1 MEIWHNVCI
10 RNNSSLETRGINMKN
25 SNQKNQQKNREAKN
39 ELRTWIE
46 IDTKAVEHNMELA
59 KKRLPGHTK
68 IMSIIK
74 SNAYGHGLVDFAT
87 CITKLGAEWLGVD
100 SIVEAFTLRAEG
112 IKTPILVMGYSLPS
126 RFAEAAEQSISI
138 TVSSFTTLQ
147 EVLASP
153 SCSRLKLHIKIDT
166 GLHRQGF
173 LPHEVSALL
182 EILKKHKSELV
193 VEGLYTHLADA
204 KRIQGEEYSKAQK
217 KIFDD
222 IVVDFVAAG
231 FSPVTHVSA
240 SPALM
245 RFGIE
250 GENIVRL
257 GAFLY
262 GIFPSDELEAHYENH
277 IQIKPALSWKTI
289 VTELKKIPAGSSVG
303 YNRSEFVDR
312 ETILGVCPVGYWH
325 GYTGTLSSKGVVMIQ
340 TEDGKKS
347 PAKVL
352 GRVTMDMITIDCT
365 DCPGVKVGDEV
376 ILVDAQRES
385 PASASSVARL
395 AGISV
400 HELITRI
407 NSRIKRIYI

>member
-1 MEIWHNVCI
+1 MKI
-10 RNNSSLETRGINMKN
+10 SSEK
-25 SNQKNQQKNREAKN
+25 SQPKNRETKS

-46 IDTKAVEHNMELA
+46 VDTKAIEYNIQLA
-59 KKRLPGHTK
+59 KKSLPTETK

-74 SNAYGHGLVDFAT
+74 SNAYGHGLVDFAS
-87 CITKLGAEWLGVD
+87 CITKSGAEWLGVD

-126 RFAEAAEQSISI
+126 RFSEAAEQSISI

-147 EVLASP
+147 EVLVSP
-153 SCSRLKLHIKIDT
+153 SRNRLKLHIKIDT

-173 LPHEVSALL
+173 LPHEVPSLL
-182 EILKKHKSELV
+182 ETLKKNKSELV

-204 KRIQGEEYSKAQK
+204 KRIQGEEYSKIQK

-231 FSPVTHVSA
+231 FSPITHVSA
-240 SPALM
+240 SPALI
-245 RFGIE
+245 RFGAE
-250 GENIVRL
+250 GEHLVRL

-277 IQIKPALSWKTI
+277 TPIKPALSWKTI

-312 ETILGVCPVGYWH
+312 ETLLGVCPVGYWH
-325 GYTGTLSSKGVVMIQ
+325 GYTGTLSSKGIVMVQ
-340 TEDGKKS
+340 GVDGKKS

-376 ILVDAQRES
+376 ILIDAQKES
-385 PASASSVARL
+385 QASAVRIAKL
-395 AGISV
+395 AGVSV
-400 HELITRI
+400 HELITRL
-407 NSRIKRIYI
+407 NSRIKRIYMM